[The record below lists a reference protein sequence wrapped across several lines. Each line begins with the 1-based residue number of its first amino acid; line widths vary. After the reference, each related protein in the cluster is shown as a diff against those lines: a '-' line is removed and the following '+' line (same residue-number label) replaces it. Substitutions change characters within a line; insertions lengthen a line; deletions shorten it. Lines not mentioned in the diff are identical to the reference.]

1 MYEIIY
7 ERSDNMAYLI
17 LMLVVS
23 VAVALFAVQNAM
35 MVDVSFMAW
44 KFSTSLVVVI
54 ICSLLAGI
62 IISLFWLLKMK
73 TQNYL
78 QFKKMREQIAELENK
93 NSKLA
98 EENKI
103 LMYTQKQRMEAQ
115 EYDKATIKE
124 ADACEKETKQTVV

>member
-7 ERSDNMAYLI
+7 ERSDNMAYLV
-17 LMLVVS
+17 LMLIVS

-35 MVDVSFMAW
+35 MVDVSFMTW

-78 QFKKMREQIAELENK
+78 QFKKMREQITELENK

-115 EYDKATIKE
+115 EHEKATIKE
-124 ADACEKETKQTVV
+124 ANASEKDNKQPVV

>member
-1 MYEIIY
+1 
-7 ERSDNMAYLI
+7 MAYLV
-17 LMLVVS
+17 LMLIVS

-35 MVDVSFMAW
+35 MVDVSFMTW

-115 EYDKATIKE
+115 EHDKATIKE
-124 ADACEKETKQTVV
+124 ANASEKDNK

>member
-1 MYEIIY
+1 
-7 ERSDNMAYLI
+7 MAYLI

-103 LMYTQKQRMEAQ
+103 LMYTQKQRIEAQ

-124 ADACEKETKQTVV
+124 ADACEKETKQPVI

>member
-1 MYEIIY
+1 
-7 ERSDNMAYLI
+7 MAYLI

-103 LMYTQKQRMEAQ
+103 LMYTQKQRIEAL

-124 ADACEKETKQTVV
+124 ADACEKETKQPVV

>member
-1 MYEIIY
+1 
-7 ERSDNMAYLI
+7 MAYLV
-17 LMLVVS
+17 LMLIVS

-35 MVDVSFMAW
+35 MVDVSFMTW

-62 IISLFWLLKMK
+62 IISLFWLLKIK

-78 QFKKMREQIAELENK
+78 QFKKMREQITELENK

-103 LMYTQKQRMEAQ
+103 LMYTQKQRIEAQ
-115 EYDKATIKE
+115 EHDKYTIKE
-124 ADACEKETKQTVV
+124 ANASEKDNKQPVV